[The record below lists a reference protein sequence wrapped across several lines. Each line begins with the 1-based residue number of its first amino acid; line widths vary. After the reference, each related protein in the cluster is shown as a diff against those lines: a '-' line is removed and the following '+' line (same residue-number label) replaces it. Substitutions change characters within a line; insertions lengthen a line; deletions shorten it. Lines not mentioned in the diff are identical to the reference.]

1 VVLPLRVLHAR
12 TLDAEDCHPLAVH
25 TPDLH
30 VTQLAA
36 ADEAEGPKVQILGL
50 KHRRLP
56 LPHACG
62 LFEESS
68 AMVGSVE
75 VRSVSPLLSGRR
87 RGVCQ
92 DSHPTSVRSFRSPA
106 LLCPKTGCPKSLS
119 RGSRLLFRPFSISHK
134 TCMSLC
140 LDAPIVKGFL

>member
-1 VVLPLRVLHAR
+1 MVLPLRVLHAR
-12 TLDAEDCHPLAVH
+12 ALDAEDRHPLAVH

-36 ADEAEGPKVQILGL
+36 ADQPEGPKVQILGL

-62 LFEESS
+62 LPEESWT
-68 AMVGSVE
+68 MVGLVE
-75 VRSVSPLLSGRR
+75 VGSVSPLLSGRR

-92 DSHPTSVRSFRSPA
+92 DSHSASVRSR
-106 LLCPKTGCPKSLS
+106 LYRLTVQRTLKS
-119 RGSRLLFRPFSISHK
+119 GNP
-134 TCMSLC
+134 
-140 LDAPIVKGFL
+140 VKGIRRF